1 VEESADRFLELIH
14 ELDDISRTVT
24 VERALAEFD
33 ETTLQ
38 VFWKRWPHVSA
49 WTGSLWSLLSA
60 ELAGPSSPQGD
71 PAHDE
76 TGESG

>member
-1 VEESADRFLELIH
+1 MQDSADRLLELIH

-24 VERALAEFD
+24 PERALAEFD

-49 WTGSLWSLLSA
+49 WAGSLWTMLSA
-60 ELAGPSSPQGD
+60 ELAGPSSPQSD
-71 PAHDE
+71 PESDE